1 MTLLC
6 HFPGCRIL
14 RVMRDSPNSLLV
26 AAEARRDA
34 SRCPACR
41 TLSTSVPS
49 RDHRQPADRPVS
61 GQAIRLRLTIRR
73 FSCRNPSCPRR
84 TFAEQ
89 LPHRLGRHAQ
99 RTRRLAQA
107 QVQTALALGGAPAAR
122 LLSHLAMP
130 ASPTTLLQAIR
141 RLPLP
146 AQGRPSLVGVDDW
159 AFVDLARRF
168 CDIVR
173 RAGLREQQDG
183 SSPKA
188 FDAWLVEA
196 RRCGVRG
203 VESFAASLDQDGAA
217 VRAALTLPWSSGQAE
232 GQINRLK
239 LLKRAMYGRAKLD
252 WLRRRFLLAA

>member
-1 MTLLC
+1 MPLWREARDLGFCGTQKQIQRWLSERRTRPAKTTTRQWPTRPACPNPSPSSPPPLPSPKQLSWPLLRE
-6 HFPGCRIL
+6 PAEL
-14 RVMRDSPNSLLV
+14 NPEDVAVVERVMQD
-26 AAEARRDA
+26 
-34 SRCPACR
+34 
-41 TLSTSVPS
+41 
-49 RDHRQPADRPVS
+49 
-61 GQAIRLRLTIRR
+61 
-73 FSCRNPSCPRR
+73 
-84 TFAEQ
+84 
-89 LPHRLGRHAQ
+89 
-99 RTRRLAQA
+99 
-107 QVQTALALGGAPAAR
+107 VQTA
-122 LLSHLAMP
+122 
-130 ASPTTLLQAIR
+130 T
-141 RLPLP
+141 
-146 AQGRPSLVGVDDW
+146 V
-159 AFVDLARRF
+159 VDLARRF

-252 WLRRRFLLAA
+252 LLRRRFLLAA